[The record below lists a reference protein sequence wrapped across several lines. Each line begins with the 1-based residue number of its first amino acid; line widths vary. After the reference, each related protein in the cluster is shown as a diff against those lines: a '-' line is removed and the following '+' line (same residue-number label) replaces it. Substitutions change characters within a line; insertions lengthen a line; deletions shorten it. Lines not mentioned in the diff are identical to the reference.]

1 MAQSPQGSLHSV
13 ALRGAHRSRR
23 SSLGDP
29 FYGDLR
35 RPFTVGGMWGLRV
48 LDPAVER
55 TDLKKLVP

>member
-1 MAQSPQGSLHSV
+1 MAQSPQGSLHSG
-13 ALRGAHRSRR
+13 ALRGARR
-23 SSLGDP
+23 SSLGDL
-29 FYGDLR
+29 FYADLR